1 MSPLTVEKIVTLV
14 QCWMIPDKSISKIC
28 QNFEKATEMMDSA
41 THAAHADAERSL
53 PVCSLIHLW
62 LLLHLQAYCRHK
74 SESHSLNLLG
84 QKV

>member
-1 MSPLTVEKIVTLV
+1 MSPFTAEKIATLI
-14 QCWMIPDKSISKIC
+14 QCWMIPDKSVSKIC
-28 QNFEKATEMMDSA
+28 QSFKKTTEMMDSGR
-41 THAAHADAERSL
+41 HAAHADPGQLL

-62 LLLHLQAYCRHK
+62 LLLHLQAYYRHK